1 MSAYR
6 TSPCSKNIS
15 LRCPCSRIRQ
25 PKRGVVNPN
34 HWHTRTHTPH
44 SKIITAS
51 LSVPRINLS
60 TGKPAGQQI
69 STCCCPPL
77 SRTEGAKWLRRPGL
91 NRNWKNGS
99 RKKARFCQTLLLA
112 ARGSGR
118 TSLVLLAL
126 LKVSSVVCSR
136 SLQVGPIAMVF
147 GSCVARCCT
156 PSLQIYPN
164 VLNVKSTGGCVSTNS
179 CEKKKRL
186 RRKILF
192 PENTR
197 KKGNRTKL
205 LPQKSLLPT
214 TLMYRPFCPCLYL
227 SCAEYN
233 ELLLFTE

>member
-179 CEKKKRL
+179 CEKKK
-186 RRKILF
+186 
-192 PENTR
+192 T
-197 KKGNRTKL
+197 
-205 LPQKSLLPT
+205 PQKENSISRKHQEKRKQDKAVTTKKFAPYKINVPTFLP
-214 TLMYRPFCPCLYL
+214 LPL
-227 SCAEYN
+227 SFLC
-233 ELLLFTE
+233 